1 MRRLLVA
8 IGAVAVLGAMA
19 MPALAQAPD
28 KLNVF
33 LYVDTVNGSRPA
45 AGTKPRPI
53 GCTQSNN
60 WRRGEQVVFRVWGSV
75 ADTGAILNTENVK
88 YAYVSIPG
96 QANMKLNWGA
106 HGAQTNRVW
115 FWTSAWIVPADYPLG
130 SLKARI
136 VFKTEENKFGRYDYD
151 MNIIPTAKAKA
162 KKKR

>member
-19 MPALAQAPD
+19 MPALAQAPQR
-28 KLNVF
+28 LNVF

-45 AGTKPRPI
+45 PGTKPRPV
-53 GCTQSNN
+53 GCSQSNN
-60 WRRGEQVVFRVWGSV
+60 WRRGEQVVFRIWGSV

-88 YAYVSIPG
+88 YAYVSVPG
-96 QANMKLNWGA
+96 QPNMKLNWGP
-106 HGAQTNRVW
+106 HGARDNRVW

-130 SLKARI
+130 SLTARI
-136 VFKTEENKFGRYDYD
+136 VFKTEENKFGIYDYD

>member
-1 MRRLLVA
+1 MRRLFLIV
-8 IGAVAVLGAMA
+8 GVVAVLGALA
-19 MPALAQAPD
+19 APALAQAPD

-45 AGTKPRPI
+45 PGTERRPI
-53 GCTQSNN
+53 GCTQWTN
-60 WRRGEQVVFRVWGSV
+60 WKRGEQVVFRIWGSV

-96 QANMKLNWGA
+96 QPNLKLNWGP
-106 HGAQTNRVW
+106 HGPQTNRVW
-115 FWTSAWIVPADYPLG
+115 FWTTAWVVPADYPLG

-151 MNIIPTAKAKA
+151 MTIIPTAA
-162 KKKR
+162 KKKRR

>member
-1 MRRLLVA
+1 MRRLFLTFGV
-8 IGAVAVLGAMA
+8 VAVLGALA
-19 MPALAQAPD
+19 APALAQAPD

-45 AGTKPRPI
+45 PGTERRPI
-53 GCTQSNN
+53 GCTQWTN
-60 WRRGEQVVFRVWGSV
+60 WKRGEQVVFRIWGSV

-88 YAYVSIPG
+88 YAYVSVPG
-96 QANMKLNWGA
+96 QPNLKLNWGP

-115 FWTSAWIVPADYPLG
+115 FWTTAWIVPADYPLG

-151 MNIIPTAKAKA
+151 MTIIPTAA
-162 KKKR
+162 KKKRR

>member
-1 MRRLLVA
+1 MRRLFLIFGVVA
-8 IGAVAVLGAMA
+8 VIGALAA
-19 MPALAQAPD
+19 PALAQAPD

-45 AGTKPRPI
+45 PGTERRPI
-53 GCTQSNN
+53 GCTQWTN
-60 WRRGEQVVFRVWGSV
+60 WKRGEQVVFRIWGSV

-96 QANMKLNWGA
+96 QPNLKLNWGA

-115 FWTSAWIVPADYPLG
+115 FWTAAWIVPADYPLG
-130 SLKARI
+130 SLTARI

-151 MNIIPTAKAKA
+151 MTIIPTAA
-162 KKKR
+162 KKKRR

>member
-1 MRRLLVA
+1 MRRLFLILGV
-8 IGAVAVLGAMA
+8 VAVLGTLAA
-19 MPALAQAPD
+19 PALAQAPD

-45 AGTKPRPI
+45 PGTKPRPV
-53 GCTQSNN
+53 GCTQWTN
-60 WRRGEQVVFRVWGSV
+60 WKRGEQIVFRIWGSV

-88 YAYVSIPG
+88 YAYVSVPG
-96 QANMKLNWGA
+96 QPNLKLNWGA

-115 FWTSAWIVPADYPLG
+115 FWTAAWVVPADYPLG

-136 VFKTEENKFGRYDYD
+136 VFKTEENKFGIYDYD
-151 MNIIPTAKAKA
+151 MTIIPTAA